1 VLTKPKIPVVFL
13 PGLICDERLWRD
25 QTRAISDIAA
35 SVIMDLTLDTSVEEM
50 AQRVLTV
57 APPQFALAGLSM
69 GGYVALEILRQA
81 PERVTRVALLDTSAA
96 PDTPARVQH
105 RLASIEA
112 VKYGRFA
119 GVTPRLLSQLIHS
132 SKINTAVGDDVR
144 AMAVRVGREAFLR
157 QQTAI
162 LNRPDSRGDL
172 PQLRLPTLVGVG
184 DSDVLTPPHDA
195 EEIHAGIRD
204 SILHVFPRCG
214 HLPALEVPEETSRVL
229 CEWLLR

>member
-1 VLTKPKIPVVFL
+1 MKPKIPLVFL

-25 QTRAISDIAA
+25 QARAVADIAA
-35 SVIMDLTLDTSVEEM
+35 TVTMDLTLDNSVEDM
-50 AQRVLTV
+50 AHRVLSV
-57 APPQFALAGLSM
+57 APSTFALAGLSM
-69 GGYVALEILRQA
+69 GGYVALEVLRQA
-81 PERVTRVALLDTSAA
+81 PGRVTRVALLDTSAA
-96 PDTPARVQH
+96 PDTPARVRH

-132 SKINTAVGDDVR
+132 SKLNTSVGDEVQ
-144 AMAVRVGREAFLR
+144 AMAMRVGRDAFLR

-172 PQLRLPTLVGVG
+172 ERLRLPALVCVG
-184 DSDVLTPPHDA
+184 DSDVLTPPQDA

-204 SILHVFPRCG
+204 SVLHVFPRCG

-229 CEWLLR
+229 REWLLG